1 MLNEKVQCPSDAP
14 RSRTVLK
21 KPFKINCPGL
31 LEQDTLKPGFFS
43 VVTKG
48 YCCLGKLFHFQLHW
62 SNPTEAK
69 PDITTD
75 GMDFIKGLSIKWTSR
90 RKISKLQ
97 REGQKNST
105 SSPSCLWSLLPHR
118 NLGLLG
124 PLKTCL
130 DATNMHKS
138 LHQFV
143 PFQLYSGLL
152 PHDCHLHL
160 ATGQDLHK
168 KVWWAPAVVG
178 YGLQKGTVQL
188 QGEGGVHQN
197 LKRQSKLRSP
207 LWQACKNR
215 VIQ

>member
-1 MLNEKVQCPSDAP
+1 MRKFTAPLMHHTAEQCWKSHLNS
-14 RSRTVLK
+14 T
-21 KPFKINCPGL
+21 
-31 LEQDTLKPGFFS
+31 LEQDMLKSGWFS
-43 VVTKG
+43 AVTKG
-48 YCCLGKLFHFQLHW
+48 YCCLGKLFHFHW
-62 SNPTEAK
+62 PNP
-69 PDITTD
+69 IWSL
-75 GMDFIKGLSIKWTSR
+75 IRHHNLKGVSIKQISR
-90 RKISKLQ
+90 RKSSKLQ
-97 REGQKNST
+97 VEGQKNSN

-188 QGEGGVHQN
+188 QGERGVHQN
-197 LKRQSKLRSP
+197 LKRQSKFRSP
-207 LWQACKNR
+207 LGQACKN
-215 VIQ
+215 